1 MKRTIVLACVVL
13 LAVVALTTA
22 AGCGSSSSSQ
32 AGVYVFKSDPK
43 QTITLTSN
51 GKFTVVQ
58 SGSKTTGNYKVAGEK
73 LTLTPS
79 QKGLQPLTVTIK
91 GGTIT
96 DPNGGTWTKK

>member
-1 MKRTIVLACVVL
+1 MKRTIVLTCVVL
-13 LAVVALTTA
+13 LAVVALCAA
-22 AGCGSSSSSQ
+22 AGCGSSSSSR

-58 SGSKTTGNYKVAGEK
+58 SGAKTSGTWKVSGDK

-79 QKGLQPLTVTIK
+79 EKGLQPLTVTIK
-91 GGTIT
+91 NGTIT